1 MTRDRSHLSLG
12 LLALA
17 AALLVAATLGGAAR
31 GAPARGQQ
39 AAAAPP
45 AMPGELLVGFRADV
59 SPAEQQSIL
68 KRIGAVERRS
78 FKRIHGALAYLP
90 GAVGGRGASG
100 AVTRALGQLQSDA
113 RVRYAEP
120 NYIFHADAT
129 PNDPLFNRL
138 WGLDNS
144 GQLVNGAAGTP
155 DADIDA
161 PEAWSVTTGSDNVT
175 VAVID
180 TGIDSAHPDLSP
192 QMWTNPGENCA
203 GCRTD
208 GIDNDGNGYVGDAD
222 ESAAGARIK
231 LAIRQNTAPAGND
244 RSNLPASVSVHNLVA
259 ASCLHSIHISLRDIC
274 YNRGYIDGCRL
285 SSKGVVVRL

>member
-1 MTRDRSHLSLG
+1 M
-12 LLALA
+12 
-17 AALLVAATLGGAAR
+17 
-31 GAPARGQQ
+31 
-39 AAAAPP
+39 
-45 AMPGELLVGFRADV
+45 
-59 SPAEQQSIL
+59 
-68 KRIGAVERRS
+68 
-78 FKRIHGALAYLP
+78 AYLP

-203 GCRTD
+203 GCRT
-208 GIDNDGNGYVGDAD
+208 
-222 ESAAGARIK
+222 
-231 LAIRQNTAPAGND
+231 AIRFPFPVRAFGEAYDSAVVSSDGVVQFDGDVWGYTNACPLPIPPTTTATGHTLQGRSAQPATTG
-244 RSNLPASVSVHNLVA
+244 SASPASTGT
-259 ASCLHSIHISLRDIC
+259 C
-274 YNRGYIDGCRL
+274 G
-285 SSKGVVVRL
+285 